1 MWHEGGFE
9 TRPYKRPDCA
19 MLPVLGLRERL
30 RQREHSTRAPHAGRP
45 KAVPP
50 RPKAVIATPKRTP
63 KPRHVWLSDAAPTG
77 AARSADIITLRPET
91 VSGST
96 SRDQANTL
104 LARLLATQIAAAA

>member
-1 MWHEGGFE
+1 M
-9 TRPYKRPDCA
+9 
-19 MLPVLGLRERL
+19 
-30 RQREHSTRAPHAGRP
+30 
-45 KAVPP
+45 PP
-50 RPKAVIATPKRTP
+50 RPKAVAATPKRTP

-96 SRDQANTL
+96 SRDQAKTL